1 VTPTLPVSE
10 PLREPVPATT
20 TQSDNHGHS

>member
-1 VTPTLPVSE
+1 VTPTLPASE
-10 PLREPVPATT
+10 SLREPVPATT

>member
-1 VTPTLPVSE
+1 VTPTLPASE

>member
-1 VTPTLPVSE
+1 LTPTLSASE
-10 PLREPVPATT
+10 PLREPAPATA